1 MIPDFSLDTTMGAA
15 FIGVVVAAIL
25 HGVSCVQAWYYFTHQ
40 HDQWPLK
47 SIVAAVMVFDTVHQ
61 ALICHT
67 GKVFYMLRCL
77 LYTYLIT
84 HYGNAAEL
92 QRTVWSLLAEVLF
105 NGFTA
110 FLVQSFLALRV
121 WRLSNRKILVT
132 VIVAL
137 LVVAEFGCVIA
148 FGTLA
153 LINVHNFAELATLK
167 YLSISVNA
175 LAAAGDVLIA
185 GTLCLLLH
193 RSRTGFQKKVLTR
206 KQILFAVNTGLL
218 TSLCAVASLISIL
231 TAPNTFI
238 YITFFFCMGR
248 LYSNSLL
255 ATLNARKRIRTAAEG
270 INSSSEISF
279 SLKDISKASAY
290 SSRRGPNISI
300 KIDTTKEF
308 TSDVDRNVVLAG
320 PPTEDGLPDNSSSK
334 ASCTFREM
342 VEVA

>member
-1 MIPDFSLDTTMGAA
+1 MIPDFSLDKTIGAA

-47 SIVAAVMVFDTVHQ
+47 SIVTAVIVLDTVHQ
-61 ALICHT
+61 VLIFHT
-67 GKVFYMLRCL
+67 VYS
-77 LYTYLIT
+77 YLVG
-84 HYGNAAEL
+84 HYGDETEL
-92 QRTVWSLLAEVLF
+92 QKTVWSLLAEVLL

-121 WRLSNRKILVT
+121 WRLSSENFVVT
-132 VIVAL
+132 AIVAL
-137 LVVAEFGCVIA
+137 LVIAEFGCIIA

-153 LINVHNFAELATLK
+153 LIHVHTFVELARLK

-175 LAAAGDVLIA
+175 LAAAGDVFIA

-193 RSRTGFQKKVLTR
+193 RSRTGFQNSDTMINKL
-206 KQILFAVNTGLL
+206 ILFAVNTGLL

-270 INSSSEISF
+270 INTCGEIGF
-279 SLKDISKASAY
+279 SLNDISKVSTF
-290 SSRRGPNISI
+290 SSHRGSSISI

-308 TSDVDRNVVLAG
+308 SSDVGHNVVLAG
-320 PPTEDGLPDNSSSK
+320 PPTENGLPDTLSSK
-334 ASCTFREM
+334 ASCAFQEM
-342 VEVA
+342 IDVA

>member
-1 MIPDFSLDTTMGAA
+1 MVMSLNFSESFGA
-15 FIGVVVAAIL
+15 FWCLVE
-25 HGVSCVQAWYYFTHQ
+25 
-40 HDQWPLK
+40 
-47 SIVAAVMVFDTVHQ
+47 VF
-61 ALICHT
+61 
-67 GKVFYMLRCL
+67 
-77 LYTYLIT
+77 
-84 HYGNAAEL
+84 
-92 QRTVWSLLAEVLF
+92 F

-110 FLVQSFLALRV
+110 FLVQSFLTLRV

-132 VIVAL
+132 AIVAL

-153 LINVHNFAELATLK
+153 LINVHTFAELATLK

-175 LAAAGDVLIA
+175 LAASGDVLIA

-218 TSLCAVASLISIL
+218 TSICAVASLISIL

-238 YITFFFCMGR
+238 YIAFFFCVGR

-255 ATLNARKRIRTAAEG
+255 ATLNARKRIRIAAEG

-279 SLKDISKASAY
+279 SLKNISKASAY
-290 SSRRGPNISI
+290 SSRGPNISI

-308 TSDVDRNVVLAG
+308 KSDADRNVVLAR

-342 VEVA
+342 TEVA

>member
-15 FIGVVVAAIL
+15 FIGIVVAAIL

-40 HDQWPLK
+40 RDGWPLK
-47 SIVAAVMVFDTVHQ
+47 LIVAAVMVFDTVHQ
-61 ALICHT
+61 ALISHT
-67 GKVFYMLRCL
+67 V
-77 LYTYLIT
+77 YTYLVT
-84 HYGNAAEL
+84 HYGDAAEL
-92 QRTVWSLLAEVLF
+92 QKTVWSLLAEVLF

-110 FLVQSFLALRV
+110 FLVQSFLTLRV
-121 WRLSNRKILVT
+121 WHLSNRNSFVT
-132 VIVAL
+132 TIVAS
-137 LVVAEFGCVIA
+137 LVIAEFGCVVA

-153 LINVHNFAELATLK
+153 LTTVRDFAELATLK

-185 GTLCLLLH
+185 CTLCLLLH
-193 RSRTGFQKKVLTR
+193 RSRTGFEKSDTMINKLIV
-206 KQILFAVNTGLL
+206 FAVNTGLL

-255 ATLNARKRIRTAAEG
+255 ATLNARKGIRTAAEG
-270 INSSSEISF
+270 INSSSEINF

-290 SSRRGPNISI
+290 ASRCGPNISI

-308 TSDVDRNVVLAG
+308 TSDVDHNVVLAG
-320 PPTEDGLPDNSSSK
+320 HPMEDGSPDVCHHSDYSR
-334 ASCTFREM
+334 ASG
-342 VEVA
+342 

>member
-1 MIPDFSLDTTMGAA
+1 MIPDFSLNATMGVA

-47 SIVAAVMVFDTVHQ
+47 SIVVAVIVFDTVHQ

-67 GKVFYMLRCL
+67 V
-77 LYTYLIT
+77 YTYLIT
-84 HYGNAAEL
+84 HYGNVAEL
-92 QRTVWSLLAEVLF
+92 QRTVWSLMAEVFF

-132 VIVAL
+132 AIIAL
-137 LVVAEFGCVIA
+137 LVVTEFGCVIT
-148 FGTLA
+148 FGILA
-153 LINVHNFAELATLK
+153 LINVHTFAELATLK

-185 GTLCLLLH
+185 GTLSLLLH
-193 RSRTGFQKKVLTR
+193 RSRTGFQKRDTMINQLIIFT
-206 KQILFAVNTGLL
+206 VNTGLL

-231 TAPNTFI
+231 TAPNAFI

-255 ATLNARKRIRTAAEG
+255 ATLNARQRIRTAAEG

-279 SLKDISKASAY
+279 SLKDISKISTY
-290 SSRRGPNISI
+290 SSRGPNIHI
-300 KIDTTKEF
+300 QIDAIEEF
-308 TSDVDRNVVLAG
+308 TSDADRNVVLAA

-334 ASCTFREM
+334 ASRVFREM
-342 VEVA
+342 VELA